1 MGKFNLIDSPWISVI
16 YSKNGDNRLISLR
29 TLFQDAKLIESL
41 AGDTKTQDFA
51 ILRIL
56 LAILTTVYSRFDAE
70 GNSYEYIDLDESYR
84 QISNVDEDDINSY
97 LDSLDETWE
106 VLWNQCKFSSIV
118 EEYLDKWYE
127 RFYLFDDKY
136 PFFQVLGEDVKGD
149 RINKKNPSTIS
160 GKSINRTLS
169 ESGNKVALFSPK
181 YAAESN
187 KEILTED
194 EVARWLITYQGY
206 TGLADK
212 TKFITDE
219 EYERISKGWLFD
231 IGGIHIEGKNLFE
244 TLMLNLILV
253 HPEEKYVIN
262 SQKPCWEYSSEYLI
276 KEYLAN
282 NMPDNLSQL
291 YTTWSRAIYI
301 DPEIDPKKAFSCQI
315 VKLPGIKNLDQ
326 FLEPMTLWRFNEQGD
341 NKDYYTP
348 KKHKSNESLWR
359 SFGLIALPSS
369 DNGKQRRPGV
379 ISWLDSKK
387 KIIGDSEIII
397 RATSMQD
404 DGNATSW
411 VPVDEICD
419 ELIIN
424 DYVLTDVKENLWVP
438 RIESSVEK
446 TKSVVNKNYRIFLS
460 DIAEIRNIKET
471 AREGFINREI
481 ESLYFEIDIPFRT
494 WLVSIEPN
502 DSKDEKVLE
511 WRKELYKIV
520 NKQADMF
527 FNNAT
532 SRDLKGIE
540 TNDGIKNI
548 ATSYNDFVY
557 FLNRELKR

>member
-51 ILRIL
+51 VLRIL

-348 KKHKSNESLWR
+348 KQHKSNESLWR

-446 TKSVVNKNYRIFLS
+446 TKSVVNKNYRMFLS
-460 DIAEIRNIKET
+460 DVAEIRNIKET

>member
-1 MGKFNLIDSPWISVI
+1 MGKFNLIDSPWISAI

-51 ILRIL
+51 VLRIL

-253 HPEEKYVIN
+253 HPEEKYVIS

-369 DNGKQRRPGV
+369 DNGKQRRPDV
-379 ISWLDSKK
+379 ISWLDNKK

-424 DYVLTDVKENLWVP
+424 DYVLTDVKENFWVP

-446 TKSVVNKNYRIFLS
+446 TKSVVNKNYRMFLS
-460 DIAEIRNIKET
+460 DVAEIRNIKET